1 MSIKLHDLLKQAVE
15 DEASD
20 LYLKADSP
28 PVIRVND
35 RLKRIGSEV
44 PNYAD
49 LEKLA
54 IHLMNDY
61 QKKVFQTHPE
71 VDLVYTVP
79 AVGRFRVNI
88 YRQRGT
94 VGFVFRRVN
103 LKIPSIDDL
112 YLPPVMKQL
121 ALEQRGLIL
130 VTGATGS
137 GKSTTLSAMIDYR
150 NSNMEGHI
158 ITIEDPVEFIHK
170 DKKSI
175 VSQREVG
182 IDTRSYSEALRYA
195 LRQAPDVILLGEM
208 RDVET
213 VTSAIFFAETGHL
226 VLSTLHSTNTN
237 QTMER
242 IMQFFPADSHQ
253 EVYFQ
258 LSMNLRA
265 IFSQRLLPRADG
277 MGRIPAVE
285 VMVVT
290 PRIRDLIRRGE
301 TDKIK
306 ATIEGSNAEG
316 MQTFDQHLH
325 ELYKA
330 GLITVEDALMNADSR
345 SDLRLKLK
353 GFSTGT
359 KMV

>member
-1 MSIKLHDLLKQAVE
+1 
-15 DEASD
+15 
-20 LYLKADSP
+20 
-28 PVIRVND
+28 
-35 RLKRIGSEV
+35 
-44 PNYAD
+44 
-49 LEKLA
+49 
-54 IHLMNDY
+54 
-61 QKKVFQTHPE
+61 
-71 VDLVYTVP
+71 
-79 AVGRFRVNI
+79 
-88 YRQRGT
+88 
-94 VGFVFRRVN
+94 
-103 LKIPSIDDL
+103 
-112 YLPPVMKQL
+112 MKQL

-253 EVYFQ
+253 KY
-258 LSMNLRA
+258 
-265 IFSQRLLPRADG
+265 IFSFQ
-277 MGRIPAVE
+277 
-285 VMVVT
+285 
-290 PRIRDLIRRGE
+290 
-301 TDKIK
+301 
-306 ATIEGSNAEG
+306 
-316 MQTFDQHLH
+316 
-325 ELYKA
+325 
-330 GLITVEDALMNADSR
+330 
-345 SDLRLKLK
+345 
-353 GFSTGT
+353 
-359 KMV
+359 